1 MFLLL
6 NRKDALNWI
15 KKHEPKYYK
24 ESGIEAAVRDGILLT
39 LPGRSKELEP
49 LYLSK
54 LEYNSFGYEPL
65 QIDNIIRLT
74 DEYMEYYHL
83 ASRYK
88 VFYHRID
95 RYNPDKKPTSFFL
108 LVNDECL
115 KYSEL

>member
-1 MFLLL
+1 MFVLL
-6 NRKDALNWI
+6 NREQALNWL
-15 KKHEPKYYK
+15 KENNPKYYK
-24 ESGIEAAVRDGILLT
+24 KSGIEDAVNDGILFT

-54 LEYNSFGYEPL
+54 FEYNSFGYEPL
-65 QIDNIIRLT
+65 QIDSIVRLT
-74 DEYMEYYHL
+74 DEYMDYYHL
-83 ASRYK
+83 TSRYK

-95 RYNPDKKPTSFFL
+95 NSDPDKKSTQFYL

>member
-1 MFLLL
+1 MFVLL
-6 NRKDALNWI
+6 NREEALNWL
-15 KKHEPKYYK
+15 KENDPKYYK
-24 ESGIEAAVRDGILLT
+24 ETGIEEAVKDKVLLT
-39 LPGRSKELEP
+39 LPGRSKDLEP

-65 QIDNIIRLT
+65 QIDSIVRLT
-74 DEYMEYYHL
+74 DEYMAYYHL

-95 RYNPDKKPTSFFL
+95 RNNPNKKPTQFFL

-115 KYSEL
+115 RYSEL